1 MTLALE
7 VVPDSATAARRVAS
21 LVAERARETVEKDGS
36 FSLALS
42 KVPPEML
49 DALATADLPW
59 SAMSIYQVDERIAP
73 AGHAD
78 RNLTAFLA
86 GLPPEAEASLRPMP
100 VAEAKLDEA
109 AARYATELPAHLE
122 LVHLGLGPDGH
133 TASLM
138 PGDAVL
144 DVHDRLVA
152 ITQEYQGRRRMTL
165 TYPALAAAHEIV
177 WLVTGETK
185 RDALARLLAG
195 DPTIPAAQISN
206 PRQLVVSDAAAAPSR

>member
-7 VVPDSATAARRVAS
+7 IASDAAAAARRVAS

-49 DALATADLPW
+49 DALATNDLPW

-78 RNLTAFLA
+78 RNLTALSA

-100 VAEAKLDEA
+100 VEEAKLDEA
-109 AARYATELPAHLE
+109 AVRYAAELPAHLE